1 MISDINDYTIKSI
14 EEYHSNNTTVF
25 GITISFKRSLEGMT
39 GILINYHA
47 MCSMLVFVA
56 CIGFLIDPKDTN
68 RLNLLVVLLL
78 VVVSMLNVGQVN
90 D

>member
-14 EEYHSNNTTVF
+14 EEYHSNNAAVF
-25 GITISFKRSLEGMT
+25 GTITITFKRSLEGMT

-56 CIGFLIDPKDTN
+56 
-68 RLNLLVVLLL
+68 
-78 VVVSMLNVGQVN
+78 
-90 D
+90 